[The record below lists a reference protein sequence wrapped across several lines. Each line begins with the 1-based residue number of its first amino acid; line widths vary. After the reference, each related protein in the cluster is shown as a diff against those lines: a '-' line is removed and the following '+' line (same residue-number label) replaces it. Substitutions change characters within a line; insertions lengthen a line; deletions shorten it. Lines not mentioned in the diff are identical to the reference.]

1 MSRPATASSALICL
15 LICALLTGCASR
27 PSERLFPRWAQPALE
42 TYVRSRVCALHADC
56 RRFPVLLVNRPEAQ
70 AELLFDGHLA
80 LRRGLIEKIGS
91 TAELDF
97 VLAHEIAHQLRQHR
111 PSRDLA
117 RRLPLELEAD
127 ADAQALSCAQGHP
140 ADTGRQL
147 LQRLWPEL
155 DPEASA
161 DSVAERQISERI
173 RALGRCPEGSGD
185 GPRDATGA
193 DPWPLLLEQARQ
205 HDAGAGLPKI

>member
-1 MSRPATASSALICL
+1 MSRPAAASSPLICL
-15 LICALLTGCASR
+15 LICLLLPGCVST
-27 PSERLFPRWAQPALE
+27 PSERLFPRWSQPALE
-42 TYVRSRVCALHADC
+42 AYVRSRVCALHADC

-80 LRRGLIEKIGS
+80 LRRGLIEQIGS

-97 VLAHEIAHQLRQHR
+97 VLAHEIAHQLRSHR

-127 ADAQALSCAQGHP
+127 ADAQALNCTLGHP

-155 DPEASA
+155 DPAATA
-161 DSVAERQISERI
+161 DSVAELQISERI
-173 RALGRCPEGSGD
+173 RALGPCPELAVDGSGR
-185 GPRDATGA
+185 GAA
-193 DPWPLLLEQARQ
+193 DPWPTLLQDARQ
-205 HDAGAGLPKI
+205 RDAGATPPET